1 MTRIA
6 VQVYPQHCEFADIRR
21 AFLTAEELGADCVY
35 TWDHFF
41 PLFGDAGGAHFEC
54 FTTLAAVAEA
64 TSTIRFGP
72 LVACNSYRNPELLA
86 DMARTIDHVSGGRF
100 ILGVGSGWAERDY
113 DEYGYEFGTVA
124 SRLTDLAAAIPRMKS
139 RLGKLNPRPMGQLP
153 LMIGGGGEKVTLR
166 ITAEHADIWHTF
178 ARDSS
183 GKRSPT
189 EHVRHKNAVLDAWCA
204 RIGRD
209 PGDIDRSIG
218 IDAGAIGLA
227 DAIAEAGADEIS
239 IGVAGPEFDFS
250 AVKEWLAWRDAR
262 RAG

>member
-21 AFLTAEELGADCVY
+21 AFLTAEESGADRVY

-41 PLFGDAGGAHFEC
+41 PLFGDSGGAHFEC
-54 FTTLAAVAEA
+54 FTMLAALAEA

-100 ILGVGSGWAERDY
+100 ILGIGSGWFERDY
-113 DEYGYEFGTVA
+113 DEYGYEFGTAA
-124 SRLTDLAAAIPRMKS
+124 SRLKDLAAAIPRMKA
-139 RLGKLNPRPMGQLP
+139 RIGKLNPPPKGPLP

-166 ITAEHADIWHTF
+166 LTAEHADIWHGF
-178 ARDSS
+178 ASDST
-183 GKRSPT
+183 GRRTPA
-189 EHVRHKNAVLDAWCA
+189 EQVRHKNGVLDGWCA
-204 RIGRD
+204 KVGRD
-209 PGDIDRSIG
+209 PGAIDRTIG
-218 IDAGAIGLA
+218 VDAKALDQA
-227 DAIAEAGADEIS
+227 DAIADAGADEITV
-239 IGVAGPEFDFS
+239 GVAGPEFDFG

-262 RAG
+262 NAK